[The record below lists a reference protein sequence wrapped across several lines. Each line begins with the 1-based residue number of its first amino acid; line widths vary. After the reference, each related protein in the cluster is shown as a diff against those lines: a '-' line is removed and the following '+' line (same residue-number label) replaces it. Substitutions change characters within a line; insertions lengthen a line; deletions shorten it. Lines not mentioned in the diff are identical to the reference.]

1 MRFCFIEDHRAAFA
15 VRTMCTVLEVSTS
28 GYYAWRDRPESARSR
43 ADRALAADIRRVH
56 ADNRAIYGS
65 PRVHAALRAE
75 GRRIGVNRVARLMR
89 HHGIQ
94 GRHKR
99 RVPRTTDSKHSLPVA
114 PNLLDR
120 QFTAPAPNRI
130 WLADITYIPTGEGW
144 LYLAVVLDM
153 FSRRV
158 VGWAMSEKMPQELT
172 MTALQMAITNRR
184 PGPGLVHHSDRG
196 SQYAARAYRILL
208 EEHSMLCSMSR
219 KGDCLD
225 NAPMESF
232 FGSMKTELEDGTTL
246 ETRQA
251 AKKCPVLFHRGLLQ
265 PPTPALCHRLLLT
278 DQQGTDRRGRVGRNP
293 CPLLRGKVS

>member
-114 PNLLDR
+114 PN
-120 QFTAPAPNRI
+120 P
-130 WLADITYIPTGEGW
+130 
-144 LYLAVVLDM
+144 
-153 FSRRV
+153 
-158 VGWAMSEKMPQELT
+158 
-172 MTALQMAITNRR
+172 
-184 PGPGLVHHSDRG
+184 
-196 SQYAARAYRILL
+196 
-208 EEHSMLCSMSR
+208 
-219 KGDCLD
+219 
-225 NAPMESF
+225 
-232 FGSMKTELEDGTTL
+232 
-246 ETRQA
+246 
-251 AKKCPVLFHRGLLQ
+251 
-265 PPTPALCHRLLLT
+265 
-278 DQQGTDRRGRVGRNP
+278 
-293 CPLLRGKVS
+293 

>member
-56 ADNRAIYGS
+56 AENRAIYGS

-219 KGDCLD
+219 KGDCWD

-232 FGSMKTELEDGTTL
+232 FGSMKTELEDGTAF

-251 AKKCPVLFHRGLLQ
+251 AKNALFSFIEGFYNRQ
-265 PPTPALCHRLLLT
+265 RLHSAIGYCSPINKE
-278 DQQGTDRRGRVGRNP
+278 QIAAAA
-293 CPLLRGKVS
+293 

>member
-15 VRTMCTVLEVSTS
+15 VRTMCAVLEVSAS

-158 VGWAMSEKMPQELT
+158 VGWAMSETMPQELT

-184 PGPGLVHHSDRG
+184 PVPGLVHHSDRG
-196 SQYAARAYRILL
+196 SQYAARAYRRLL

-219 KGDCLD
+219 KGDCWD

-232 FGSMKTELEDGTTL
+232 FGSMKTELEDGTVF

-251 AKKCPVLFHRGLLQ
+251 AKNALFSFIEGFYNRQ
-265 PPTPALCHRLLLT
+265 RLHSAIGYCSPINKERIAT
-278 DQQGTDRRGRVGRNP
+278 AA
-293 CPLLRGKVS
+293 

>member
-15 VRTMCTVLEVSTS
+15 VRTMCAVLEVSAS
-28 GYYAWRDRPESARSR
+28 GYYAWHDRPESARSC
-43 ADRALAADIRRVH
+43 ADRALAVDIRRVH

-158 VGWAMSEKMPQELT
+158 VGWAMSETMPQELT

-184 PGPGLVHHSDRG
+184 PAPGLVHHSDRG
-196 SQYAARAYRILL
+196 SQYAARAYRRLL

-219 KGDCLD
+219 KGDCWD

-232 FGSMKTELEDGTTL
+232 FGSMKTELEDGTVF

-251 AKKCPVLFHRGLLQ
+251 AKNALFSFIEGFYNRQ
-265 PPTPALCHRLLLT
+265 RLHSAIGYCSPINKEQIAT
-278 DQQGTDRRGRVGRNP
+278 AA
-293 CPLLRGKVS
+293 